1 VKINANGIAFNV
13 LVEGPEGAP
22 WVTFCNSLAS
32 DLHMWDFQAA
42 ALKGR
47 YRLLRYD
54 RRGHGRTPAAI
65 RPGDWRIADL
75 AADVLALWD
84 ALKITRSHYVG
95 CSIGGMTG
103 MALAL
108 DHPAR
113 IGGFVCADS
122 RSDAPAGAHT
132 LWTERIAQAQRD
144 GMAAMVESTLSRWFT
159 PEFLRWNPPVLD
171 SVRAMIRETSLD
183 GYEGCANAVIHLDLS
198 GRLKELRT
206 RTLFVVGA
214 EDPSTTP
221 AVMKAMHQAAPGS
234 SFLEIAGSSHL
245 CNVEQPERFNRAMI
259 DFLAAG

>member
-1 VKINANGIAFNV
+1 MRITANGIEFNV
-13 LVEGPEGAP
+13 QVEGPDGAP

-32 DLHMWDFQAA
+32 DLRMWDFQAA

-54 RRGHGRTPAAI
+54 RRGHGKTSTTMK
-65 RPGDWRIADL
+65 PGGWRIADL

-108 DHPAR
+108 DHPGR
-113 IGGFVCADS
+113 ISSFVCADS
-122 RSDAPAGAHT
+122 RGDAPEGSHA
-132 LWTERIAQAQRD
+132 LWAERIAQARSD
-144 GMAAMVESTLSRWFT
+144 GMAAMVESTLARWFT
-159 PEFLRWNPPVLD
+159 AGFLRWNPPVLD
-171 SVRAMIRETSLD
+171 LVRAMISETSLD
-183 GYEGCANAVIHLDLS
+183 GYEGCAHAVMNLNLS
-198 GRLKELRT
+198 GRLTELRT

-221 AVMKAMHQAAPGS
+221 AVMKTMHQAVPGS
-234 SFLEIAGSSHL
+234 SYLEIAASSHL
-245 CNVEQPERFNRAMI
+245 CNVEQPEVFNRAMI
-259 DFLAAG
+259 DFLSG